1 MKRIS
6 GCLMA
11 GVLAGSS
18 ALVGLGGC
26 KPSEAVRQGHL
37 IGKGTKQE
45 PAATASV
52 TALDPATLGSVSG
65 TIHFS
70 GKPPARV
77 KIDMSMDPVCSITGG
92 DNYSEQFVV
101 HDGKLANVY
110 VYVKDGPA
118 AAMSAPILRTDAVV
132 MDQVGC
138 RYTPHVVAVTRGAA
152 VEFRNSDATMHNIHT
167 MPTIVGNETVDVS
180 QGAKGAP
187 VQKVFN
193 EPEVMIPVR
202 CNNHPWMNAFI
213 NVSAT
218 PFWAVS
224 DANGHFELKGLPAGT
239 YTLAVVHEK
248 MGEQTTT
255 VTIAP
260 KEAEKADFTYS
271 MK

>member
-1 MKRIS
+1 MKRMS
-6 GCLMA
+6 GWLMA
-11 GVLAGSS
+11 GVLAGG
-18 ALVGLGGC
+18 ALVGLVGC
-26 KPSEAVRQGHL
+26 KPSDAVRQGHL
-37 IGKGTKQE
+37 IGKGTKEE
-45 PAATASV
+45 PAAPVSV
-52 TALDPATLGSVSG
+52 AALDPATLGSVSG

-70 GKPPARV
+70 GKPPERV

-101 HDGKLANVY
+101 HDGKLANAY
-110 VYVKDGPA
+110 VYVKDGPPI
-118 AAMSAPILRTDAVV
+118 AMNAPIQRVNAVV

-138 RYTPHVVAVTRGAA
+138 RYTPHVIAVTRGAA

-167 MPTIVGNETVDVS
+167 MPTIVGNETIDIS

-187 VQKVFN
+187 VQKVFK

-213 NVSAT
+213 NVAPT
-218 PFWAVS
+218 PFWAVT
-224 DANGHFELKGLPAGT
+224 DTNGHFEIQGLPAGT

-248 MGEQTTT
+248 MGEETTT

-260 KEAEKADFTYS
+260 KETEKADFTYS

>member
-1 MKRIS
+1 MRRMC
-6 GCLMA
+6 GWLVMGA
-11 GVLAGSS
+11 ALAG
-18 ALVGLGGC
+18 LVGC
-26 KPSEAVRQGHL
+26 KPSDAVRQAKP
-37 IGKGTKQE
+37 IGDE
-45 PAATASV
+45 ARRAEPVAPAAS
-52 TALDPATLGSVSG
+52 ALDPATLGTVSG
-65 TIHFS
+65 TVHFA
-70 GKPPARV
+70 GKAPQRL

-110 VYVKDGPA
+110 VYVKEGPPA
-118 AAMSAPILRTDAVV
+118 AMNAPILRTDAVV

-138 RYTPHVVAVTRGAA
+138 RYTPHVIAVTRGAA
-152 VEFRNSDATMHNIHT
+152 VEFRTSDATMHNIHT
-167 MPTIVGNETVDVS
+167 MPTIVGNETMDVS

-187 VQKVFN
+187 VQKIFK

-213 NVSAT
+213 NVSPT

-224 DANGHFELKGLPAGT
+224 DANGHFEIRGLPAGT

-248 MGEQTTT
+248 MGEQTTQVT
-255 VTIAP
+255 VAP
-260 KEAEKADFTYS
+260 KEAEKTDFTYS